1 VHGPL
6 QTYLRQSIDEV
17 VSSEAMAAGLKGAL
31 G

>member
-6 QTYLRQSIDEV
+6 QTYLRQGIDEV
-17 VSSEAMAAGLKGAL
+17 VSGEAMAAGLKGAL